1 MTIEEAYN
9 QTLAEGR
16 YANAQD
22 FWERV
27 GFKAGVSAATA
38 RKSGLPAVRVA
49 RAELRLTS
57 TDGPRKHHR
66 FCRQ

>member
-16 YANAQD
+16 YVTARD

-49 RAELRLTS
+49 LVELCLSTS
-57 TDGPRKHHR
+57 DGPRKHHK